1 MGNTS
6 IVEEWIEK
14 ADEDFEFALVN
25 LQEGKPFIAQICFH
39 FQQAAEKYLKAYIVA
54 KDLEFRKTHD
64 LPMLLNICISKN
76 SAFETLSEDC
86 EYLNTFYIES
96 RYPVH
101 WPTNYTKGEA
111 LKAKTAVQ
119 HIHDAIETAL
129 QPIAPSIS

>member
-6 IVEEWIEK
+6 IVEEWVEK
-14 ADEDFEFALVN
+14 ADEDLEFALVN

-76 SAFETLSEDC
+76 SAFETLSEEC
-86 EYLNTFYIES
+86 EYLNTFYVES

-101 WPTNYTKGEA
+101 WPTDFSQQEA
-111 LKAKTAVQ
+111 QKSSQTAEKIRSFVKKQ
-119 HIHDAIETAL
+119 LRI
-129 QPIAPSIS
+129 P

>member
-14 ADEDFEFALVN
+14 ADEDLEFALVN

-39 FQQAAEKYLKAYIVA
+39 FQQAAEKYLKGYIVA

-86 EYLNTFYIES
+86 EYLNTFYVES

-101 WPTNYTKGEA
+101 WPTDFSQQEA
-111 LKAKTAVQ
+111 QRSSEASRRIRSLVKKELGVV
-119 HIHDAIETAL
+119 
-129 QPIAPSIS
+129 

>member
-6 IVEEWIEK
+6 IVEEWVEK
-14 ADEDFEFALVN
+14 ADEDLEFALLN

-64 LPMLLNICISKN
+64 LTMLLNICISKN
-76 SAFETLSEDC
+76 SAFETLNEDC
-86 EYLNTFYIES
+86 EYLNTFYVES

-101 WPTNYTKGEA
+101 WPTDFSREEA
-111 LKAKTAVQ
+111 ERASQAAQRIRSLVK
-119 HIHDAIETAL
+119 ERL
-129 QPIAPSIS
+129 ELP

>member
-6 IVEEWIEK
+6 IIEEWVEK
-14 ADEDFEFALVN
+14 ADEDLEFALVN

-86 EYLNTFYIES
+86 EYLNTFYVES

-101 WPTNYTKGEA
+101 WPT
-111 LKAKTAVQ
+111 
-119 HIHDAIETAL
+119 DF
-129 QPIAPSIS
+129 